1 MSYKTNST
9 TAYGA
14 ITDVL
19 INNRGKGYTK
29 VPGITTVTSSTG
41 TGAILEASSK
51 SIGKISKTTIENIG
65 FDYPADRTLRP
76 DTKIPQILR
85 IEQLAGF
92 SRVGVTSFG
101 KNYSVPPKIVVVDGR
116 TKKVIP
122 DVAETSVFV
131 DALYPKGVAK
141 IEISELPLKRIFF
154 AEVS

>member
-122 DVAETSVFV
+122 CLLYTSPSPR
-131 DALYPKGVAK
+131 DATLSRMPSSA
-141 IEISELPLKRIFF
+141 
-154 AEVS
+154 